1 MTYRRVLSWS
11 TTWLFLPLLLVAVC
25 LSAVSEREFFG
36 DYPLVATSQAW
47 ICMVVVGPLVAGWTA
62 WDASRLR
69 PWLDATMGGAHLL
82 KALIRALGPGF
93 ALGLVGT
100 LSVVLVVTGRPASH
114 LAWAVTFAAV
124 LTFAA
129 VALLG
134 MALGM
139 VLSKV
144 AATPAAVALA
154 YAAMAPAVADPSTRI
169 SRTVLTGAVAPCCSS
184 SEQLNVRTLA
194 TVALAACLIGGM
206 AVLSLVLTRSRR
218 TRGAALTL
226 GLALSAFLVWSA
238 TMGTP
243 PMSQIET
250 RTTAAVCNRNDGR
263 MYCVWPEHARAR
275 PEIVR
280 FASQAAAAAQ
290 TLGINLPT
298 SWSEKET
305 PNTMT
310 FFWAMDATAR
320 EHKYALGVDIAHWL
334 GCSSPDAE
342 SELAS
347 YLALT
352 MGIPLDELANRD
364 PITAGRVK
372 AFAEMQPDDRSR
384 FVRARAASC
393 QQ

>member
-1 MTYRRVLSWS
+1 M
-11 TTWLFLPLLLVAVC
+11 
-25 LSAVSEREFFG
+25 
-36 DYPLVATSQAW
+36 
-47 ICMVVVGPLVAGWTA
+47 
-62 WDASRLR
+62 
-69 PWLDATMGGAHLL
+69 
-82 KALIRALGPGF
+82 
-93 ALGLVGT
+93 
-100 LSVVLVVTGRPASH
+100 
-114 LAWAVTFAAV
+114 

-238 TMGTP
+238 TMGTT

-364 PITAGRVK
+364 PITA
-372 AFAEMQPDDRSR
+372 
-384 FVRARAASC
+384 VRASQRHAHPPQEWNDKRCPRDSRVPPPFRLHHRPKVFQLSGADWLARCVRRARDKPRRPFHQRKLTTAL
-393 QQ
+393 